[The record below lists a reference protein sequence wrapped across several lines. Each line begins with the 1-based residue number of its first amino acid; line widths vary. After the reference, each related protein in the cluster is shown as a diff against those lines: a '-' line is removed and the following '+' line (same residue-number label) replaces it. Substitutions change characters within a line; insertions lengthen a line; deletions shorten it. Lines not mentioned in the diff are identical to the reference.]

1 MEMSQAYII
10 VASVFAAAII
20 MAAAALGATRGDAE
34 VAVKAIDSMARQP
47 EQTSTFQI
55 NMLIAIGL
63 VESIPIIA
71 SVIAIVLVMANPFV
85 K

>member
-1 MEMSQAYII
+1 MEQAYII
-10 VASVFAAAII
+10 IASILGAAII
-20 MAAAALGATRGDAE
+20 MVAAVFGATRGDSE
-34 VAVKAIDSMARQP
+34 VAVKAIDSMTRQP
-47 EQTSTFQI
+47 ELASTLQI

-71 SVIAIVLVMANPFV
+71 SVIAIVLVMANPFL

>member
-1 MEMSQAYII
+1 MEQAYII
-10 VASVFAAAII
+10 IASIFGAAII
-20 MAAAALGATRGDAE
+20 MAAAAMGATRGDSE
-34 VAVKAIDSMARQP
+34 VAVKAIDSMTRQP
-47 EQTSTFQI
+47 ELASTIQI

>member
-1 MEMSQAYII
+1 MEQAYII
-10 VASVFAAAII
+10 IASILGATII
-20 MAAAALGATRGDAE
+20 MVAAVFGATRGDSE
-34 VAVKAIDSMARQP
+34 VAVKAIDSMTRQP
-47 EQTSTFQI
+47 ELASTLQI

-71 SVIAIVLVMANPFV
+71 SVIAIVLVMANPFL

>member
-1 MEMSQAYII
+1 MEQAYII
-10 VASVFAAAII
+10 IASIIGAAII
-20 MAAAALGATRGDAE
+20 MVAASLGATRGDSE
-34 VAVKAIDSMARQP
+34 VAVKAIDSMTRQP
-47 EQTSTFQI
+47 EMASTIQI

-71 SVIAIVLVMANPFV
+71 SVIAIVLVMANPFI

>member
-1 MEMSQAYII
+1 MEQAYII
-10 VASVFAAAII
+10 IASIIGAAII
-20 MAAAALGATRGDAE
+20 MVAACLGATRGDSE
-34 VAVKAIDSMARQP
+34 VAVKAIDSMTRQP
-47 EQTSTFQI
+47 EMASTIQI

-71 SVIAIVLVMANPFV
+71 SVIAIVLVMANPFI

>member
-1 MEMSQAYII
+1 MEMAQAYII
-10 VASVFAAAII
+10 IASILGAAII
-20 MAAAALGATRGDAE
+20 MVAAVLGATKGDSQ
-34 VAVKAIDSMARQP
+34 VAIKAIDSMARQP

>member
-1 MEMSQAYII
+1 MEQAII
-10 VASVFAAAII
+10 VASSVLAAAIAI
-20 MAAAALGATRGDAE
+20 AFAAFGATAGDSK
-34 VAVKAIDSMARQP
+34 VASTALECMARQP
-47 EQTSTFQI
+47 EEKSSLQI

-71 SVIAIVLVMANPFV
+71 AVIAIVLVMANPFV

>member
-1 MEMSQAYII
+1 MEQAYII
-10 VASVFAAAII
+10 IASIIGAAII
-20 MAAAALGATRGDAE
+20 MVAASLGATRGDSE
-34 VAVKAIDSMARQP
+34 VAVKAIDSMTRQP
-47 EQTSTFQI
+47 EMVSTIQI

-71 SVIAIVLVMANPFV
+71 SVIAIVLVMANPFI